1 MGTEIVIETF
11 TKLRQQLHSAACRLL
26 HNEMEAD
33 DAVQDAIIKMMT
45 AEETADSKEARCR
58 LFAILKNV
66 CIDKLR
72 RRKPTVD
79 LDECAPIAV
88 EPDYDE
94 VNRTRQLLLSSLPP
108 LQRNI
113 FELSTFEDMEYAE
126 IATKLHMSIDAVR
139 MNMSRARRT
148 LREKY
153 KLLQQ

>member
-45 AEETADSKEARCR
+45 AEEAADSKEARCR

-108 LQRNI
+108 LQRKI

-126 IATKLHMSIDAVR
+126 IATKLNMSIDAVR

>member
-45 AEETADSKEARCR
+45 AEEAADSKEARCR
-58 LFAILKNV
+58 MFAILKNV

-126 IATKLHMSIDAVR
+126 IATKLNMSIDAVR

>member
-33 DAVQDAIIKMMT
+33 DAVQDAIVKMMT
-45 AEETADSKEARCR
+45 AEEAADSKEARCR

-108 LQRNI
+108 LQRRI

-126 IATKLHMSIDAVR
+126 IATKLNMSIDAVR